1 MAEAIFKFAVH
12 GVQIIGFV
20 AILFIA
26 AALILDALLNR
37 WTD

>member
-12 GVQIIGFV
+12 GAQIVGFV

-26 AALILDALLNR
+26 AALILDALLKR